1 MKRLCLALVLV
12 LASCTS
18 APPQPT
24 PTPLPDVSG
33 PATTLRVLAGS
44 ELADLRPVLDEA
56 ARATGVTVKMTF
68 TGSLEGAQ
76 TVADGKADGN
86 FDALWFS
93 STRYLETVPEARQ
106 RLGTSTRIM
115 GSPVVLGLRRSVAD
129 RLGWGARQVGWLEIA
144 AAAGRGEFTF
154 AMTDPAAS
162 NTGFSA
168 LVAIASALDG
178 SGRALDTAAID
189 RVAPQL
195 AGFFAAQRLTAGS
208 SGWLTDAFT
217 GRGELDGLVNYEASL
232 VALNKSGKLTEPLT
246 LIYPRDGVISADYPL
261 TLLGGSGDA
270 ARDAHKRL
278 SEFLRF
284 PDTQRKITEL
294 TSRRAAVPG
303 VALPQGFPDK
313 LSELPFPGTR
323 DAVDAL
329 LTAYFDRL
337 RRPSR
342 TVYVLDTS
350 GSMQGERLA
359 ALKRS
364 LSTLTGVDTSLTGKY
379 CRFRSREDVVLLPF
393 NHAPLPVRAF
403 TVDAQNP
410 QPSRDAIRGAIDG
423 LVAAGDTAVYDSLVR
438 AYDELTGTD
447 RFLSIV
453 LMTDGESNTGR
464 SLADFTAFAAGR
476 QIRVFPI
483 LFGEAA
489 ESQMREVA
497 TLTGGE
503 LFDARDSDLAQVF
516 CQIRGYQ

>member
-1 MKRLCLALVLV
+1 
-12 LASCTS
+12 
-18 APPQPT
+18 
-24 PTPLPDVSG
+24 
-33 PATTLRVLAGS
+33 
-44 ELADLRPVLDEA
+44 
-56 ARATGVTVKMTF
+56 
-68 TGSLEGAQ
+68 
-76 TVADGKADGN
+76 
-86 FDALWFS
+86 
-93 STRYLETVPEARQ
+93 
-106 RLGTSTRIM
+106 
-115 GSPVVLGLRRSVAD
+115 
-129 RLGWGARQVGWLEIA
+129 
-144 AAAGRGEFTF
+144 
-154 AMTDPAAS
+154 
-162 NTGFSA
+162 
-168 LVAIASALDG
+168 
-178 SGRALDTAAID
+178 
-189 RVAPQL
+189 
-195 AGFFAAQRLTAGS
+195 
-208 SGWLTDAFT
+208 
-217 GRGELDGLVNYEASL
+217 
-232 VALNKSGKLTEPLT
+232 VALNRSGKLTEPLT
-246 LIYPRDGVISADYPL
+246 LVYPRDGVVSADYPL
-261 TLLGGSGDA
+261 TLLNGSGDA

-278 SEFLRF
+278 SDFLRF
-284 PDTQRKITEL
+284 PDTQRKIAEQTG
-294 TSRRAAVPG
+294 RRAAVPG

-359 ALKRS
+359 ALKGA
-364 LSTLTGVDTSLTGKY
+364 LSRLTGVDISLTGKY

-393 NHAPLPVRAF
+393 NHAPLPPRTF

-423 LVAAGDTAVYDSLVR
+423 LVAAGDTAVYESLIR

-464 SLADFTAFAAGR
+464 TLADFTAFAQGK
-476 QIRVFPI
+476 QVRVFPI

-489 ESQMREVA
+489 ETQMRQVA
-497 TLTGGE
+497 TTTGGE